1 MADTPC
7 TPLVA
12 CEGLDGRVV
21 LQRMVYGPSL
31 FEDLGTLRFGDFT
44 IPGGAVRPFVDLHF
58 EVRWIPKE
66 LCRGPVASIMSL
78 APTETVTAGI
88 RTARRESFS
97 QMMRD
102 AAESSTVMT
111 HGERRYR
118 RDTRAP
124 AARGGG
130 GAAGG
135 GLLGA
140 LGLGD
145 VGLDD
150 VLPLSPVFVGLF
162 GSFFSDVGSAVGDLV
177 GTVVGG
183 PVGAAAAAGAALANA
198 IGSAVDG
205 AFGAGSG
212 PGGAA
217 PAGSPLVDTHERISE
232 LIQSIER
239 RESQSHIRQTVVS
252 RERETE
258 EFLTRTFANPYRD
271 RSLQLRFLPVYRH
284 FEVVTTI
291 WRAIPG
297 FAFLSAAIDGRRERM
312 PFAGALL
319 AGLERS
325 GAVAPDVA
333 GAPAAGPLVSTAA
346 ANRAIM
352 AWAQTGHDDDVVRRP
367 LAELLVRHADP
378 GERAAGTLVERGLR
392 WEQAAV
398 RANAVHVPLAPADV
412 VRKAWNLTGE
422 SAREV
427 SDKLS
432 LLEPERLKLL
442 LPATTRRDVHVF
454 AGTHVEAVPGECV
467 LPGVVTDA
475 LSVDDDD

>member
-1 MADTPC
+1 MTDSPC

-31 FEDLGTLRFGDFT
+31 FEDLGTLQFGDFT

-66 LCRGPVASIMSL
+66 LCRGPVSSIMSL
-78 APTETVTAGI
+78 APTETVTAGL
-88 RTARRESFS
+88 RTARRDSFS
-97 QMMRD
+97 QMLRD

-111 HGERRYR
+111 HSERRYA

-124 AARGGG
+124 AAQGGG
-130 GAAGG
+130 GPSGGG

-140 LGLGD
+140 LGLGG

-150 VLPLSPVFVGLF
+150 ALPLAPVFVGLF
-162 GSFFSDVGSAVGDLV
+162 GSFFSDIGSVAGDIV

-183 PVGAAAAAGAALANA
+183 PVSAAAAAGAALANA
-198 IGSAVDG
+198 IGRAVDG
-205 AFGAGSG
+205 AGGGGSG

-217 PAGSPLVDTHERISE
+217 PAGSPVVDTHERIQE
-232 LIQSIER
+232 LLHSIER

-252 RERETE
+252 QERETE
-258 EFLTRTFANPYRD
+258 EFLTRTFYNPYRD

-291 WRAIPG
+291 WKAIPG
-297 FAFLSAAIDGRRERM
+297 FAFLSAAVDGRRERT
-312 PFAGALL
+312 PFAGAVL
-319 AGLERS
+319 ADLGRGGGL
-325 GAVAPDVA
+325 AHDVA
-333 GAPAAGPLVSTAA
+333 GEPAGAPLLSTAT

-352 AWAQTGHDDDVVRRP
+352 AWAQAGHDDDVVRRP

-378 GERAAGTLVERGLR
+378 GERAAGTFVERGLR
-392 WEQAAV
+392 WEQADV

-422 SAREV
+422 AATEV
-427 SDKLS
+427 NGKLA
-432 LLEPERLKLL
+432 LLEPERVRLL
-442 LPATTRRDVHVF
+442 LPETSRRDVHVF
-454 AGTHVEAVPGECV
+454 AGTHIDRQFEFVKGI
-467 LPGVVTDA
+467 VTDA
-475 LSVDDDD
+475 LSVADDD